1 MEKKKTGIIGCG
13 NISGIYFKNL
23 CSLFEIID
31 VTVCADLDMDR
42 ARAKAEEFPGV
53 KAVSVDQ
60 LLSDPEIDIVVNL
73 TIPQAHFEVSMKAVQ
88 AGKHVYCEKP
98 ITLECEQA
106 QQLLVAAK
114 EKNVLVGNAPDTFL
128 GAGIQTCRKIID
140 DGLVGEP
147 IAATAFM
154 TCHGHE
160 SWHPDPEF
168 YYKKGGG
175 PMFDMGPYYLTALV
189 NLLGPVKQVT
199 GSARISFTQRTITSA
214 KKNGQKIE
222 VEVPTHVAGIM
233 NFVNGAVGTIITSFD
248 VWGAN
253 LPRIEIYG
261 TQGSLSVPDPNCFG
275 GTVCLKKAGDKEWS
289 EIELTHSYAETSRGI
304 GVADMAYA
312 ANSGRAHRA
321 NGEMANHVLDIMHA
335 FHDASDQ
342 SKHIDLET
350 TCQQPAILPAGLP
363 EGLLDE

>member
-1 MEKKKTGIIGCG
+1 
-13 NISGIYFKNL
+13 
-23 CSLFEIID
+23 
-31 VTVCADLDMDR
+31 MDR

-189 NLLGPVKQVT
+189 NLLGPVKQ
-199 GSARISFTQRTITSA
+199 
-214 KKNGQKIE
+214 
-222 VEVPTHVAGIM
+222 
-233 NFVNGAVGTIITSFD
+233 
-248 VWGAN
+248 
-253 LPRIEIYG
+253 EI
-261 TQGSLSVPDPNCFG
+261 
-275 GTVCLKKAGDKEWS
+275 
-289 EIELTHSYAETSRGI
+289 
-304 GVADMAYA
+304 
-312 ANSGRAHRA
+312 GRAH
-321 NGEMANHVLDIMHA
+321 V
-335 FHDASDQ
+335 
-342 SKHIDLET
+342 
-350 TCQQPAILPAGLP
+350 
-363 EGLLDE
+363 